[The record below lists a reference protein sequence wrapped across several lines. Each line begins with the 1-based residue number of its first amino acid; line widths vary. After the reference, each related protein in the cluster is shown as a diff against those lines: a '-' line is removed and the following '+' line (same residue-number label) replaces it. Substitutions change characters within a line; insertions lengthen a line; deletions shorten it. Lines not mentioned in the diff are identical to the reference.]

1 MGGKAKIEKTFL
13 KVHCPCCGNGRLFDI
28 GLEAKGTVRIKCPVC
43 RNPVPGLHP
52 GQPAGYLPGLL
63 LRARCCLR
71 GAENRDLCPV
81 PAGTGGRQ
89 PGTALYG

>member
-43 RNPVPGLHP
+43 RNPVEIHFVRYSCNKQSNVSVDSHHSFPIEF
-52 GQPAGYLPGLL
+52 QQ
-63 LRARCCLR
+63 
-71 GAENRDLCPV
+71 DF
-81 PAGTGGRQ
+81 
-89 PGTALYG
+89 

>member
-43 RNPVPGLHP
+43 RNPVEFNWKTVM
-52 GQPAGYLPGLL
+52 
-63 LRARCCLR
+63 RVDR
-71 GAENRDLCPV
+71 NV
-81 PAGTGGRQ
+81 
-89 PGTALYG
+89 